1 MRRSFA
7 RLFFFAL
14 LQAEA
19 ASFQSFPWQLC
30 IFSMV
35 RARYRRVRDVLF
47 VFPRGWRG
55 SRRRFR
61 GGERKR
67 REREG
72 ARRHRWSLAR
82 AFECIQEQG
91 DSCSVLSLSRHHVL
105 VIGLGA
111 RHDRRC
117 LEKVEEEG
125 KREREEKER
134 FFCCLFGRRKKVK
147 AIFFIFFDERKKKDL
162 KKENRHGRARRRY
175 RGHGALSTARN
186 ATHVHG

>member
-35 RARYRRVRDVLF
+35 RARNRRVRDVLF

-55 SRRRFR
+55 SRRRLR

-82 AFECIQEQG
+82 AFECTQEQG

-125 KREREEKER
+125 KRRREEKER
-134 FFCCLFGRRKKVK
+134 FFVASSVEEKK
-147 AIFFIFFDERKKKDL
+147 
-162 KKENRHGRARRRY
+162 
-175 RGHGALSTARN
+175 
-186 ATHVHG
+186 